1 MPEKDLPPEEMERPR
16 ETSGRDPLT
25 ARQVAMLVNQGAH
38 LLEAGRA
45 QEALPFLEEAYRT
58 APEAVAVCINLGGAY
73 ILLGRY
79 REAVP
84 VLESAAEREPANPM
98 IWVNLAAAYLGNPV
112 LATPAQQERAI
123 GALLRSV
130 DLNPATPNAYYNLG
144 LIYKD
149 RGEWDQAA
157 EAFAWAVKVNPLDRD
172 ARAWWKRAK
181 AMREANARGE
191 AP

>member
-1 MPEKDLPPEEMERPR
+1 MSEKVQPEHLERPPDA
-16 ETSGRDPLT
+16 SGRDLVT
-25 ARQVAMLVNQGAH
+25 ARQVAMLINQGAR

-45 QEALPFLEEAYRT
+45 REALPFLEEAYRV

-73 ILLGRY
+73 ILLGRH

-84 VLESAAEREPANPM
+84 ILEAAAEREPDNPM
-98 IWVNLAAAYLGNPV
+98 VWVNLAAAYLGNPV
-112 LATPAQQERAI
+112 LATPEQQERAI

-130 DLNPATPNAYYNLG
+130 DLNLATPNAYYNLG

-149 RGEWDQAA
+149 RGEWDRAA

-172 ARAWWKRAK
+172 ASSWLRRAE
-181 AMREANARGE
+181 AMRDATARGE
-191 AP
+191 EP

>member
-1 MPEKDLPPEEMERPR
+1 MPEKDLPPEETERPR

-25 ARQVAMLVNQGAH
+25 ARQVAMLVNQGAR
-38 LLEAGRA
+38 LLEVGRA

-84 VLESAAEREPANPM
+84 ILESAAEREPANPM

-157 EAFAWAVKVNPLDRD
+157 KAFAWAVKVNPLDRD
-172 ARAWWKRAK
+172 ALAWLKRAE
-181 AMREANARGE
+181 AMREAKARGE